1 MDMKTLAPL
10 ALAALCAAAACRTA
24 SARLLDLMVDE
35 HGNLNSTNAVAT
47 VADLSSAAA
56 SALLAEAK
64 AEAASSA
71 AARGTNMVAAVANA
85 IAASELAVYVR
96 GNVSA
101 FEAAVLFGP
110 DDRIEIYGFDVE
122 RAADGT
128 AEVSVRWFST
138 VPIGSSDVG
147 LKWADSLALSTSG
160 TSTVYRTIMADSNVP
175 LGQQVVG
182 GNTYENA
189 YLMTKAMPALPQS
202 FFRVWL
208 EPDAPS
214 GDGSTMEISGV
225 KGGYTGTVAAG
236 ETLTVSNGVIV
247 GKGGAQ

>member
-1 MDMKTLAPL
+1 MKTKEPILAL
-10 ALAALCAAAACRTA
+10 LLAALCAVA
-24 SARLLDLMVDE
+24 SGRQLSLMVDE
-35 HGNLNSTNAVAT
+35 EGRLNSTNAVAT
-47 VADLSSAAA
+47 VADLSTAAA

-110 DDRIEIYGFDVE
+110 DDTIDIYDFKAE
-122 RAADGT
+122 PSADGT
-128 AEVSVRWFST
+128 AVSVRWFST
-138 VPIGSSDVG
+138 VPIGNSDVY
-147 LKWADSLALSTSG
+147 LMWADSLVPSTSG
-160 TSTVYRTIMADSNVP
+160 TSTVFRAVMADSNVP
-175 LGQQVVG
+175 LGQQTVG
-182 GNTYENA
+182 ATTYENA
-189 YLMTKAMPALPQS
+189 YLLTKAMPALPQS

>member
-47 VADLSSAAA
+47 VADLSTAAA

-110 DDRIEIYGFDVE
+110 DDTIDIYDFKAE
-122 RAADGT
+122 PSADGT
-128 AEVSVRWFST
+128 AVSVRWFST
-138 VPIGSSDVG
+138 VPIGNSDVY
-147 LKWADSLALSTSG
+147 LMWADSLVPSTSG
-160 TSTVYRTIMADSNVP
+160 TSTVFQAVMADSNVP
-175 LGQQVVG
+175 LGQQTVG
-182 GNTYENA
+182 ATTYENA
-189 YLMTKAMPALPQS
+189 YLLTKAMPALPQS